1 MAIGISEGEFWK
13 LNIRKLRPYLLAEN
27 IKRERE
33 NYMLWLQGIYNM
45 KAFSVVLGNAFSKKS
60 GKPQEYFSKPI
71 RITPY
76 TKEEEEERKR
86 QALQHTIDILNSW
99 KGKEDKKK

>member
-33 NYMLWLQGIYNM
+33 SQMMWLMGVYN
-45 KAFSVVLGNAFSKKS
+45 KRAFEVVLSNAFGKKGSK
-60 GKPQEYFSKPI
+60 PLEYFKEPI

-76 TKEEEEERKR
+76 TEEEIAERNRKE
-86 QALQHTIDILNSW
+86 LQHTIEVLNKW
-99 KGKEDKKK
+99 KGTKG